1 MIKYFI
7 GKAVVYEYL
16 MSYYHNYQKLS
27 RYFPLQEQTNNI
39 KRYSRLHPESKAN
52 KISSPKAM
60 STHLPTTIS
69 RRMCPSLT
77 RKKSPAT
84 LKSPRMPP
92 SLVLFNQE
100 HQLTHLKPSSQPPV
114 SLMMA
119 HRHTTQP
126 SNCEDLLSEWPV
138 R

>member
-7 GKAVVYEYL
+7 GKAVAYEYL

-39 KRYSRLHPESKAN
+39 KRYSCLHPESKAT
-52 KISSPKAM
+52 KISSPKATL
-60 STHLPTTIS
+60 THLPTTIS
-69 RRMCPSLT
+69 RRMCPGLT
-77 RKKSPAT
+77 KKKPLVT
-84 LKSPRMPP
+84 PKSTRMPP
-92 SLVLFNQE
+92 NPVLFNQE